1 MPLVKMPDGAVV
13 DMPENPTAE
22 QSAALQKLL
31 AGPSV
36 NPLAEGAK
44 VLGSSVYGGVTS
56 LPRFVKEAGDWLE
69 RKMPTPEWSK
79 TPIPGAD
86 AIGQADTA
94 IRSALQPETEAGKTA
109 ARIGEAGIGAIAGPG
124 GLAAPVK
131 SGLIGL
137 SAGGGSEL
145 AAKAFGDNAITRLL
159 GGLAGG
165 GAMAIGQAVRPN
177 AENMLKT
184 ATRGMSDA
192 DWKKAQVLEA
202 TLNAQG
208 LPHLKSQLLG
218 PNSSVA
224 DLVQQAS
231 ANPQVRPSLLQA
243 TSGVVPKTEEA
254 LNVWMSGTLPVA
266 AAERRGLMQD
276 VQNVAK
282 QADVAGVRRANAAYE
297 AAMPEAGGVY
307 KGDYIANLRQTL
319 IDLANSERFGPASAG
334 GKAILRFANTKLP
347 REVPGTPATAGSL
360 VDDFGKPLT
369 ITPAV
374 PAATPSMP
382 KEHLNNLIKDLN
394 VLSMQ
399 EGWKGLPVG
408 DLKAVLK
415 SYTPEFE
422 AARAAKSAVMSSDVN
437 PMRQGLAGQ
446 INRMG
451 GGTDVGKYTA
461 GDIVKLVFPA
471 DKAQP
476 AAIGKLAQDIGAD
489 QVGMLLREH
498 LTSSW
503 QHVSKGLHGREGA
516 PADFVAAIAGNSSM
530 KSNLNAGLDAAAKA
544 QGLNPGAVRN
554 GFYELTNALGTYKDL
569 KLSTGVGGA
578 TTAFEAG
585 KSIAGMA
592 VAPQSRLGRYLWER
606 ASAKTY
612 QKIADMVTSADGLA
626 QLERIARTP
635 DPKLKAALVRGVIA
649 GAVESGGNTPDV
661 TTE

>member
-13 DMPENPTAE
+13 EMPDNPSAE
-22 QSAALQKLL
+22 QMAALQKVLS
-31 AGPSV
+31 ASSV
-36 NPLAEGAK
+36 NPVVEGAK
-44 VLGSSVYGGVTS
+44 VLGTSLYGGVTS
-56 LPRFVKEAGDWLE
+56 IPRFVKEAGDWLE
-69 RKMPTPEWSK
+69 SKMPTPEWSK
-79 TPIPGAD
+79 IPIPGGD
-86 AIGQADTA
+86 TIGKADTA
-94 IRSALQPETEAGKTA
+94 IRSALQPETAGGQA
-109 ARIGEAGIGAIAGPG
+109 AGRIGEAAIGAIAGPG
-124 GLAAPVK
+124 GMAAPIK
-131 SGLIGL
+131 SALIGA

-145 AAKAFGDNAITRLL
+145 AAKAFGDNAVTRLL

-165 GAMAIGQAVRPN
+165 GAMAVGQAMRPN
-177 AENMLKT
+177 AESMLKT

-192 DWKKAQVLEA
+192 DWQKAKVLEA
-202 TLNAQG
+202 TLEQQG

-218 PNSSVA
+218 PTSSVA

-231 ANPQVRPSLLQA
+231 ANPQVRPSLLKA

-254 LNVWMSGTLPVA
+254 MNVWMSGTLPVA
-266 AAERRGLMQD
+266 AAERRGLLQD

-282 QADVAGVRRANAAYE
+282 QADVEAVKRANAAY
-297 AAMPEAGGVY
+297 AGAMPKQGYYPPEYVEALKSEIKDLAQGTRYGANTTGGQLLSRWADAHLTLPEGAVM
-307 KGDYIANLRQTL
+307 RQT
-319 IDLANSERFGPASAG
+319 D
-334 GKAILRFANTKLP
+334 
-347 REVPGTPATAGSL
+347 
-360 VDDFGKPLT
+360 
-369 ITPAV
+369 
-374 PAATPSMP
+374 
-382 KEHLNNLIKDLN
+382 LNNMIKDLN
-394 VLSMQ
+394 VAAQQ

-415 SYTPEFE
+415 SFTPEFE
-422 AARAAKSAVMSSDVN
+422 GARAAKSAVMQGDVN

-446 INRMG
+446 ITRMG
-451 GGTDVGKYTA
+451 GGPDAAKYTA
-461 GDIVKLVFPA
+461 GDVVKLVFPA

-476 AAIGKLAQDIGAD
+476 AAISKLAQDIGPD

-498 LTSSW
+498 LTGAW
-503 QHVSKGLHGREGA
+503 QNVSKGLYGREGA

-569 KLSTGVGGA
+569 RLSTGVGGA

-585 KSIAGMA
+585 KSVPGMA

-635 DPKLKAALVRGVIA
+635 DPKLKAALVRGVIT
-649 GAVESGGNTPDV
+649 GAVDSGDNTPDV

>member
-13 DMPENPTAE
+13 DMPDNPSAE
-22 QSAALQKLL
+22 QMAALQKVLS
-31 AGPSV
+31 ASSA
-36 NPLAEGAK
+36 NPIAEGAK
-44 VLGSSVYGGVTS
+44 VIGTSLYGGVTS

-69 RKMPTPEWSK
+69 SKMPTPEWSK
-79 TPIPGAD
+79 VPIPGAD
-86 AIGQADTA
+86 AIGKADMA
-94 IRSALQPETEAGKTA
+94 IRSALQPETETGKTLG
-109 ARIGEAGIGAIAGPG
+109 RIGEAAVGAVAGPG

-131 SGLIGL
+131 SALIGA

-145 AAKAFGDNAITRLL
+145 AAKAFGDNAVTRLL

-165 GAMAIGQAVRPN
+165 GAMAVGQAMRPN
-177 AENMLKT
+177 AESMLKT

-192 DWKKAQVLEA
+192 DWQKAKILEA
-202 TLNAQG
+202 TLEQQG

-218 PNSSVA
+218 PTSSVA

-231 ANPQVRPSLLQA
+231 ANPQVRPSLLKA

-266 AAERRGLMQD
+266 AAERRGLLQD

-297 AAMPEAGGVY
+297 AAMPADGLY

-319 IDLANSERFGPASAG
+319 ADLANSERYGPASAG
-334 GKAILRFANTKLP
+334 GKAILRFAQTKLP
-347 REVPGTPATAGSL
+347 RETPGVPATAGSI
-360 VDDFGKPLT
+360 VDEFGKPLAT
-369 ITPAV
+369 TPAI
-374 PAATPSMP
+374 PAATPPME
-382 KEHLNNLIKDLN
+382 KQHLNNLIKDLN
-394 VLSMQ
+394 VLSQQ

-408 DLKAVLK
+408 DMKAVLK
-415 SYTPEFE
+415 SFTPEFE
-422 AARAAKSAVMSSDVN
+422 GARAAKSAVMQGDVN

-446 INRMG
+446 ITRMG
-451 GGTDVGKYTA
+451 GGPDAAKYTA
-461 GDIVKLVFPA
+461 GDVVKLVFPA

-476 AAIGKLAQDIGAD
+476 AAIAKLAQDIGPD

-498 LTSSW
+498 LTGAW
-503 QHVSKGLHGREGA
+503 QNVSKGLHGREGA

-569 KLSTGVGGA
+569 RLSTGVGGA

-585 KSIAGMA
+585 KSVPGMA

-612 QKIADMVTSADGLA
+612 QKIADMVTSRDGLA
-626 QLERIARTP
+626 QLEQIARTP
-635 DPKLKAALVRGVIA
+635 DPKLKAALVRGVIT
-649 GAVESGGNTPDV
+649 GAVESGDNTPDV